1 MSKLGG
7 RCVIA
12 GLLACL
18 TSYAHALDGRVLNAK
33 THAGIAGATVTY
45 GTAVATTDAGG
56 QYQVAGSGGTVFARA
71 IGFKAASMP
80 VAGNGTTDI
89 ELTAFQPHAL
99 YLSVYGI
106 GSKVLLGSA
115 LQLVRTGSI
124 NALVVDVKGDRG
136 LIPYPTAIPL
146 ALKDGARK
154 MTTIPDLSRLV
165 ARLHQDGI
173 YAIAR
178 IVVFKDVP
186 LATARP
192 DLAVRRSSGAL
203 YVDREGLS
211 WTDPF
216 QQQVR
221 DYNIAIAVDAARAG
235 FDEIQFDYVRFPDT
249 EGLRFSQDPTEAARV
264 QAIDDFLAQARKQ
277 LAPYNVYLS
286 VDIFGYVLWNTN
298 DTGIGQQL
306 EELSKYVD
314 YISPMLYPSA
324 FQYGIPG
331 FPRPIDH
338 PYEIVRNS
346 LDNANRRAKISPD
359 RFRPWLQAFTDY
371 AFNHRR
377 FGPAEVQ
384 AETRAASDF
393 GTDGWLLWNPRNQYE
408 GLGLTTP
415 QGHEA
420 RAGDTK

>member
-1 MSKLGG
+1 MSKLAG

-18 TSYAHALDGRVLNAK
+18 TSFAHALDGRVLNAK

-45 GTAVATTDAGG
+45 GTAVATTDASG

-80 VAGNGTTDI
+80 ASGNRTTDI
-89 ELTAFQPHAL
+89 ELTPFQPHAL

-115 LQLVRTGSI
+115 LQIARTGSI
-124 NALVVDVKGDRG
+124 NAFVVDVKGDRG

-154 MTTIPDLSRLV
+154 MTTIPDLSTLV
-165 ARLHQDGI
+165 ARLHHDGI

-178 IVVFKDVP
+178 IVVFKDAP
-186 LATARP
+186 LAAARP
-192 DLAVRRSSGAL
+192 DLAVRRSSGAP
-203 YVDREGLS
+203 YIDREGLS
-211 WTDPF
+211 WADPGE
-216 QQQVR
+216 
-221 DYNIAIAVDAARAG
+221 N
-235 FDEIQFDYVRFPDT
+235 
-249 EGLRFSQDPTEAARV
+249 LRFSQDATEAARV

-286 VDIFGYVLWNTN
+286 IDIFGYVLWNTN

-306 EELSKYVD
+306 EQLSKYVD

-331 FPRPIDH
+331 FPKPIDH

-346 LDNANRRAKISPD
+346 LDNANRRVKISPE
-359 RFRPWLQAFTDY
+359 RYRPWLQAFADY
-371 AFNHRR
+371 AFDHRR
-377 FGPAEVQ
+377 LGPVEVQ
-384 AETRAASDF
+384 AEIRAVRDF

-408 GLGLTTP
+408 GLGLATP

-420 RAGDTK
+420 KAENTK